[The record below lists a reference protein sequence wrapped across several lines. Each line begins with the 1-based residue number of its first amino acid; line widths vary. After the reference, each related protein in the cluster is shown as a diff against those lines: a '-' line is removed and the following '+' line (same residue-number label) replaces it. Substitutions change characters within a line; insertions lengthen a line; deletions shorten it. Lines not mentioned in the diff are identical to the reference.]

1 MHLLHARKT
10 FSANSSLGLI
20 FRHLPFLILVLGVGC
35 GGLAVS
41 TEPSSHNP
49 TDLTLPLEIAW
60 TYNARAGFGPDAP
73 LVFGNVVLV
82 ATRQGELH
90 SIDLATGK
98 RGGSKRFG
106 DAING
111 SPIVI
116 GTTLVVSLAQG
127 RRALAAYDLE
137 RADMLW
143 RSKGAP
149 VQVGIA
155 PVNSGG
161 IIINT
166 SGEVK
171 RFEVADGSVVWTYQL
186 PERVGVHASPLIY
199 HDTVI
204 IVTDSGT
211 VQALSLSTGQQEW
224 NMDIG
229 YPIYV
234 VPSVYDDTL
243 VVSTT
248 RGHLLAMDVQNGT
261 IIWDTVLGDEGVRL
275 STPVIDQ
282 GTVVVGGSDGG
293 LRLIHLAS
301 GETEWTFQCS
311 DALVAPP
318 VITEDLVFTG
328 SMGNWF
334 YAFDRSS
341 GELLQKIEL
350 RGRVKSAIGLAESSL
365 IILAEP
371 RYVIQL
377 APSKADD
384 GA

>member
-1 MHLLHARKT
+1 M
-10 FSANSSLGLI
+10 SI
-20 FRHLPFLILVLGVGC
+20 
-35 GGLAVS
+35 
-41 TEPSSHNP
+41 EPTSNNP
-49 TDLTLPLEIAW
+49 AEPTLPLEVAW

-98 RGGSKRFG
+98 RSGSKRFG

-111 SPIVI
+111 APIVI
-116 GTTLVVSLAQG
+116 GTTLIVSLAQG

-137 RADMLW
+137 QADILW
-143 RSKGAP
+143 RRKGAS
-149 VQVGIA
+149 VQVGIT

-161 IIINT
+161 IIIDT

-171 RFEVADGSVVWTYQL
+171 RFEVSGGSVVWTHQL
-186 PERVGVHASPLIY
+186 PERVGVHARPLI
-199 HDTVI
+199 HRNTVI
-204 IVTDSGT
+204 IATDSGI
-211 VQALSLSTGQQEW
+211 VQALSLATGQQEW
-224 NMDIG
+224 DIDIG
-229 YPIYV
+229 YPIYMA
-234 VPSVYDDTL
+234 PSVYGDTL

-248 RGHLLAMDVQNGT
+248 RGHLLAIDAQNRT
-261 IIWDTVLGDEGVRL
+261 ILWDTVLGDEMVRL
-275 STPVIDQ
+275 STPAIHQ
-282 GTVVVGGSDGG
+282 GNVVVGGSDGV
-293 LRLIHLAS
+293 LRLIRLSS
-301 GETEWTFQCS
+301 GETEWSVQCS

-318 VITEDLVFTG
+318 VITSNLVFTG

-350 RGRVKSAIGLAESSL
+350 QGRVKSAIAVAENSL
-365 IILAEP
+365 IILTEP

-384 GA
+384 DT